1 MCLCP
6 AQILLFQLLI
16 ELMLKLTNI
25 SCLLWKCSHFF
36 YSVPRRDASWIWRM
50 HFIPFVVL
58 SQSVT
63 SSSRVY
69 HKAQRW
75 QTHGSFNTVD
85 YSPFHHFISA
95 LRLNTLKWRP
105 LSQHGWNQWA
115 NMRWAHFVLRSCVC
129 ALPLYLMIHDVWN
142 TNASWMFLFYS
153 RSTDSSLNR
162 LSKFRELLC
171 GCSWRGRLE
180 VAKNLT
186 VSGGKERVPSSKQ
199 SC

>member
-1 MCLCP
+1 MVGTGVSDWHLAPDGLTHHLCHDHTLLLSFPCRCCVWVFLIMCLCP

-16 ELMLKLTNI
+16 ELILKLTNI

-58 SQSVT
+58 SRSVT

-69 HKAQRW
+69 RKAQRW

-95 LRLNTLKWRP
+95 LRLNALKWRP
-105 LSQHGWNQWA
+105 LSQHG
-115 NMRWAHFVLRSCVC
+115 
-129 ALPLYLMIHDVWN
+129 
-142 TNASWMFLFYS
+142 
-153 RSTDSSLNR
+153 
-162 LSKFRELLC
+162 
-171 GCSWRGRLE
+171 
-180 VAKNLT
+180 
-186 VSGGKERVPSSKQ
+186 
-199 SC
+199 